1 MKTLSE
7 SLNEGL
13 SKDDKK
19 LAKIVKDSSDSE
31 IAQMLLDK
39 KIKISDIIHLL
50 TFERAKSIAN
60 ILEPKLK

>member
-13 SKDDKK
+13 SKEDKR
-19 LAKIVKDSSDSE
+19 LSKIVKDSSDSE

-39 KIKISDIIHLL
+39 KI
-50 TFERAKSIAN
+50 SIVDCHT
-60 ILEPKLK
+60 

>member
-1 MKTLSE
+1 MKTLSKNLYE
-7 SLNEGL
+7 AL
-13 SKDDKK
+13 SKEDKRF
-19 LAKIVKDSSDSE
+19 AKIVKDSSDSE

>member
-13 SKDDKK
+13 SKEDKR
-19 LAKIVKDSSDSE
+19 LSKIVKDSSDSE

-39 KIKISDIIHLL
+39 KIKISEIIHLL
-50 TFERAKSIAN
+50 PLERAKSITN